1 MTKFTEIF
9 YRGPSDQKLSTIA
22 NCCPHLET
30 MFLGSNNPRWLIK
43 YWIVEEVTKHCYPF
57 MIIHPDRQY
66 GSKRLICNQEPQLC
80 CISSLAAPRLPHAWE
95 YHGKYRCTTCCIALM
110 YFLKTT
116 ITCICFQVE
125 NIVHC
130 LEEVGGQLKGLKIQ
144 CNGFDLSD
152 IAVLCPHLRWAAHH
166 RTCKI
171 NIYVDKFPLRS
182 LIIQKESPN
191 SVINPLRSSKSRL
204 FGQLEHVEVSCPQVC
219 FSFSK

>member
-43 YWIVEEVTKHCYPF
+43 NWSVEEVTKWFYPF
-57 MIIHPDRQY
+57 MIHPDCQY
-66 GSKRLICNQEPQLC
+66 GSKRLIYNQEPQLC
-80 CISSLAAPRLPHAWE
+80 CISSLAAPSLPHAWE
-95 YHGKYRCTTCCIALM
+95 YHGKYCCTTLTLHWCTSW
-110 YFLKTT
+110 KRRSH
-116 ITCICFQVE
+116 TCSQVE

-171 NIYVDKFPLRS
+171 NINVD
-182 LIIQKESPN
+182 
-191 SVINPLRSSKSRL
+191 
-204 FGQLEHVEVSCPQVC
+204 
-219 FSFSK
+219 

>member
-1 MTKFTEIF
+1 
-9 YRGPSDQKLSTIA
+9 
-22 NCCPHLET
+22 
-30 MFLGSNNPRWLIK
+30 MFL
-43 YWIVEEVTKHCYPF
+43 
-57 MIIHPDRQY
+57 
-66 GSKRLICNQEPQLC
+66 
-80 CISSLAAPRLPHAWE
+80 SLHDTSWFANMAPKDIFTTRSLNSAVFRHWPRLAFLTLENIMVNIVAQLVALHW
-95 YHGKYRCTTCCIALM
+95 CTSWKRRSHVCS
-110 YFLKTT
+110 
-116 ITCICFQVE
+116 QVE

-171 NIYVDKFPLRS
+171 NIHVDKFPLRS

>member
-1 MTKFTEIF
+1 M
-9 YRGPSDQKLSTIA
+9 P
-22 NCCPHLET
+22 
-30 MFLGSNNPRWLIK
+30 
-43 YWIVEEVTKHCYPF
+43 
-57 MIIHPDRQY
+57 
-66 GSKRLICNQEPQLC
+66 
-80 CISSLAAPRLPHAWE
+80 
-95 YHGKYRCTTCCIALM
+95 
-110 YFLKTT
+110 T
-116 ITCICFQVE
+116 ITHVCFQVE

-171 NIYVDKFPLRS
+171 NINVDKFPLRS

-204 FGQLEHVEVSCPQVC
+204 FGQLEHVEVSCPQVRY
-219 FSFSK
+219 SFSK

>member
-95 YHGKYRCTTCCIALM
+95 YHGKYRCTILTLHWCTSWKRRSHVCVFRWKILFIAWR
-110 YFLKTT
+110 
-116 ITCICFQVE
+116 
-125 NIVHC
+125 
-130 LEEVGGQLKGLKIQ
+130 
-144 CNGFDLSD
+144 
-152 IAVLCPHLRWAAHH
+152 RW
-166 RTCKI
+166 
-171 NIYVDKFPLRS
+171 
-182 LIIQKESPN
+182 
-191 SVINPLRSSKSRL
+191 
-204 FGQLEHVEVSCPQVC
+204 EVSWKGWR
-219 FSFSK
+219 FSATDLTCLTLLSSAHT